1 MNAITIFRRLLV
13 EDATLAG
20 IVGTRVYPVTRPQS
34 DPLPALVIHSVY
46 EDQDIVL
53 AGPRQ
58 GFENRMS
65 VECIAGSAG
74 AAHDLGEAVKAALQC
89 IVHQPLYSDDSPP
102 EVEAVATI
110 WKEGSDSSDFTEEP
124 RVFRRIVDFRMRWS
138 RP

>member
-1 MNAITIFRRLLV
+1 MNALTILRRLLI
-13 EDATLAG
+13 EDSDVAAA
-20 IVGTRVYPVTRPQS
+20 VDTRVYPVSRTQS

-53 AGPRQ
+53 AGARQ

-74 AAHDLGEAVKAALQC
+74 AAHDLGEAVKSALQC
-89 IVHQPLYSDDSPP
+89 IIHQPLYSDDSPP
-102 EVEAVATI
+102 VLEAVATI

-124 RVFRRIVDFRMRWS
+124 RVFRRIVDFRMRWT
-138 RP
+138 R